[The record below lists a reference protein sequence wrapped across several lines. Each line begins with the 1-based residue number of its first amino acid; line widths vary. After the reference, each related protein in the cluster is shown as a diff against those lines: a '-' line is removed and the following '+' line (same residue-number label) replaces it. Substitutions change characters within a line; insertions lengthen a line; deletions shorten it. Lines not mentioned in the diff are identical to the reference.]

1 MANSYVEYTTAGS
14 GTNGLGQ
21 TTFTAPPQF
30 LSINDIRVK
39 GYNGSSW
46 TELTISS
53 RGTTTVTLSA
63 APTSGSYSKIRV
75 FRSSTTE
82 ALIDFQNGS
91 RLAESDLDTAYRQSL
106 FVAQEV
112 AEVADPDGGS
122 GVGNIVSSQLQLPLT
137 NFSSTGIDDNAT
149 SNAITIDS
157 SERVGISNSSPV
169 EMLTIGKTS
178 DSASR
183 IQFLGATNGANT
195 IHFGDGTSADAYRG
209 YINYAHDTDSLQFAS
224 GGAERM
230 RISSDGSTL
239 FGCTSLPSASVV
251 GSAFHKTLYDME
263 LLLSTALTT
272 GNNIVEF
279 YNPNGIVGQIV
290 TNGSSTAYQTSSDY
304 RLKENLDYDFDATN
318 RLKQL
323 KPCRFNFIA
332 DANTT
337 VDGFLAHEVQS
348 VVPEAIS
355 GTKDAV
361 DAEGNPDYQGID
373 QSKLVPLLVKT
384 IQELEARITAL
395 ETA

>member
-1 MANSYVEYTTAGS
+1 
-14 GTNGLGQ
+14 
-21 TTFTAPPQF
+21 QF

-304 RLKENLDYDFDATN
+304 RLKENLDYDFDAT
-318 RLKQL
+318 
-323 KPCRFNFIA
+323 
-332 DANTT
+332 
-337 VDGFLAHEVQS
+337 
-348 VVPEAIS
+348 
-355 GTKDAV
+355 
-361 DAEGNPDYQGID
+361 
-373 QSKLVPLLVKT
+373 
-384 IQELEARITAL
+384 
-395 ETA
+395 